1 MKNKSLSCII
11 LDDEPLAVRL
21 LEEYASK
28 IPFLEVLYSGTNAFE
43 AMKVLNH
50 NEVDLVFIDIQMP
63 ELTGIEFMELFDKKN
78 NFIITSAY
86 PHYALDSFRFRV
98 IDFVLKPITFN
109 RFYQSINK
117 FLSWKETFHSTD
129 EEDFL
134 IVKADRK
141 HYKID
146 LKSIIYIESLKDY
159 IRIHTGKEK
168 IMMLENMKDIVQKLP
183 SSQFLRIHRS
193 YIIAKSQVKLVEG
206 NRIQL
211 LNQEYIPIGETYKEK
226 VLNWLK

>member
-1 MKNKSLSCII
+1 M
-11 LDDEPLAVRL
+11 
-21 LEEYASK
+21 
-28 IPFLEVLYSGTNAFE
+28 
-43 AMKVLNH
+43 
-50 NEVDLVFIDIQMP
+50 
-63 ELTGIEFMELFDKKN
+63 
-78 NFIITSAY
+78 
-86 PHYALDSFRFRV
+86 
-98 IDFVLKPITFN
+98 
-109 RFYQSINK
+109 
-117 FLSWKETFHSTD
+117 
-129 EEDFL
+129 
-134 IVKADRK
+134 VKADRK